1 MRVLFGLL
9 ALALVGCGQRHA
21 LAPAA
26 VPPPKAV
33 EFKQGQGL
41 RVTTEAA
48 QLIGLE
54 KRAVE
59 SVGGALVIPLTAILQ
74 TSEGAFA
81 YVINGTRLLRMPI
94 RLGELKG
101 ATTVVTDGLFE
112 GDIVAVAGVKYL
124 WFAELQSL
132 KGGVGCAD
140 GH

>member
-26 VPPPKAV
+26 VSPPKAA
-33 EFKQGQGL
+33 EFKPGQGL
-41 RVTTEAA
+41 RVTAEAA

-54 KRAVE
+54 KRVVE
-59 SVGGALVIPLTAILQ
+59 SVEGASLIPLTAILQ
-74 TSEGAFA
+74 TSEGTFA
-81 YVINGTRLLRMPI
+81 YVVNGTRLLRTPL
-94 RLGELKG
+94 RLGARKG
-101 ATTVVTDGLFE
+101 ATIVVTEGLFE
-112 GDIVAVAGVKYL
+112 GDSVAVAGVNYL